1 VVTQQNYSKA
11 KNEVLVSEK
20 RARIIDAASKLFS
33 QKGYHRTTMR
43 NISEESGIELSY
55 LYKFISSKDDIL
67 FLFHEHVHSKYA
79 PLYKMI
85 ESSKGEDPA
94 VLMKNILVMIL
105 RILRQIPSEILTMYS
120 ESRHLEKSSLKI
132 VLQKETQM
140 ITIIEDLV
148 KRGIECGKFKV
159 NDSFFAANI
168 IQYLIT
174 IECIRGWSFKKNYS
188 SKSIEDSIINFIMA
202 GLGSG
207 RKIVS
212 NREANLQSNP

>member
-1 VVTQQNYSKA
+1 MVTEKTYSKV

-20 RARIIDAASKLFS
+20 RARIVDAASKLFS

-67 FLFHEHVHSKYA
+67 FLFHEYVHSKYS

-85 ESSKGEDPA
+85 ESSEGEDPV
-94 VLMKNILVMIL
+94 VLMKNILVLIL

-120 ESRHLEKSSLKI
+120 ESRHLEKDSLKV

-140 ITIIEDLV
+140 IKIIEGLI
-148 KRGIECGKFKV
+148 KRGVECGKFKV
-159 NDSFFAANI
+159 NESFLAANI

-174 IECIRGWSFKKNYS
+174 IECIRGWSFKKNNT
-188 SKSIEDSIINFIMA
+188 SKSIEDSVINFIMA
-202 GLGSG
+202 GLGSIE
-207 RKIVS
+207 K
-212 NREANLQSNP
+212 